1 MSCDRLASLK
11 GQTDSKVDAITARCH
26 VGVGSARKG

>member
-1 MSCDRLASLK
+1 MLVADSFRLT
-11 GQTDSKVDAITARCH
+11 GETDSTVDAITARCH